1 MKNNTNELFLLQ
13 ENNKLQEKIKYLKNE
28 LNSVYDV
35 IDNHLAIKI
44 LEHVSITNS
53 IKQTANYYKLD
64 PDWIYCKIPEWDN
77 CNDGLYNLS
86 DYKEYLYKV
95 EGRQVEL
102 EDFDCD
108 DINEID
114 KIRTPEHIEL
124 ESIFYDYLCTNMSL
138 YDIADKYNIIILNLF
153 RLLKEER
160 HIENEIDTRGYK
172 QFLKEYYGNYYN
184 ENDNNKLNLIEKFY
198 DNYKNRF

>member
-1 MKNNTNELFLLQ
+1 MKNNTNELFLIQ

-108 DINEID
+108 DISAID
-114 KIRTPEHIEL
+114 KMRTPSDDEVEC
-124 ESIFYDYLCTNMSL
+124 IFYDYLCTNMSL
-138 YDIADKYNIIILNLF
+138 YDIADKYNIVILNLF

-160 HIENEIDTRGYK
+160 HIENEKDARGY
-172 QFLKEYYGNYYN
+172 QHFLRIYYGNYYN
-184 ENDNNKLNLIEKFY
+184 ENVSKELNLIEKFY
-198 DNYKNRF
+198 KLK

>member
-1 MKNNTNELFLLQ
+1 MNNNTNELFLIQ

-64 PDWIYCKIPEWDN
+64 PDWIYCKIPEWDD
-77 CNDGLYNLS
+77 CNDRLYNLS
-86 DYKEYLYKV
+86 DYEEYLYKV

-108 DINEID
+108 DITKID
-114 KIRTPEHIEL
+114 KIRTPSHDDL
-124 ESIFYDYLCTNMSL
+124 ECIFYDYLCTNMSL
-138 YDIADKYNIIILNLF
+138 YDIADKYNIVILNLF

-160 HIENEIDTRGYK
+160 HIENEKDARGY
-172 QFLKEYYGNYYN
+172 QHFLRMYYGNYFN
-184 ENDNNKLNLIEKFY
+184 ENVSKELNLIEKFY
-198 DNYKNRF
+198 NICKGGK

>member
-1 MKNNTNELFLLQ
+1 MNNNTNELFLIQ

-35 IDNHLAIKI
+35 IDDHLANKI
-44 LEHVSITNS
+44 IEHVSKTNS

-64 PDWIYCKIPEWDN
+64 PDWIYCKIPEWDD
-77 CNDGLYNLS
+77 CNDRLYNLS
-86 DYKEYLYKV
+86 DYEEYLYKV

-108 DINEID
+108 DITKID
-114 KIRTPEHIEL
+114 KIRTPSHDDL
-124 ESIFYDYLCTNMSL
+124 ECIFYDYLCTNMSL
-138 YDIADKYNIIILNLF
+138 YDIADKYNIVILNLF

-160 HIENEIDTRGYK
+160 HIENEKDARGY
-172 QFLKEYYGNYYN
+172 QHFLRMYYGK
-184 ENDNNKLNLIEKFY
+184 DF
-198 DNYKNRF
+198 